1 MFLPSKPDSLE
12 VLPGSLMVTFHLTL
26 LGLVKVRTGDSS
38 IAVRSQH
45 FSPPLLDTRPT
56 GGATGAPATPP
67 SHLTVVHSTI
77 LLEVMTAISH
87 IHATVITVAGLG
99 VEVQDD
105 AVGVGVGGV
114 HLAVSVLSLTAFPGS
129 PAASEQSS
137 RESCMKS

>member
-1 MFLPSKPDSLE
+1 ML
-12 VLPGSLMVTFHLTL
+12 TFHLAL
-26 LGLVKVRTGDSS
+26 LGLVKVRTRDTS

-45 FSPPLLDTRPT
+45 LSPSL
-56 GGATGAPATPP
+56 
-67 SHLTVVHSTI
+67 LTVVHSTI

-129 PAASEQSS
+129 PAASEQSC
-137 RESCMKS
+137 RESCM